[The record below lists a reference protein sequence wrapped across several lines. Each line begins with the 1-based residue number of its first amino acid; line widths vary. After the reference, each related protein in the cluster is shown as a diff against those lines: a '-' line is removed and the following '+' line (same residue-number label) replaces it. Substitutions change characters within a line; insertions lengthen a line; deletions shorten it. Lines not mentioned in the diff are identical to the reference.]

1 MKVFMVMKRLDYS
14 GAPKMFIWLA
24 EALAKS
30 GHDVYVFTF
39 MKQRQDVSLPEYLH
53 WEKVDIQ
60 KKSIFSKIRIIRK
73 KIKSLNPDVSISFL
87 LDANVYNMFACLGF
101 RTKSV
106 VCERNDPFK
115 PGYYVLKFWKPF
127 FRFAKGAVFQLD
139 RVKDFY
145 KNLNAP
151 SVVIPNP
158 ITCKTDIDCPPFE
171 RRKNAIV
178 SLGRLDVFQKRQD
191 VLIRAFEIMSK
202 RYPNY
207 ELHIYGGGDDEKKI
221 QELAKESPVADKI
234 KLMGVTLLPQETIK
248 NYKIFVQSSD
258 FEGIPNSLIEALS
271 VGLPCIATDC
281 RPGGAEFLIKNGV
294 NGFLVPMGD
303 AEAIAEK
310 MIYLLE
316 HPADADLMGEHAK
329 QVRFSLA
336 PERIISMWND
346 YLEKLCCEK
355 KEQ

>member
-1 MKVFMVMKRLDYS
+1 MKIFMVMKRLDYS

-24 EALAKS
+24 EALAQS
-30 GHDVYVFTF
+30 GHDVHVFTF

-53 WEKVDIQ
+53 WERIDIQ
-60 KKSIFSKIRIIRK
+60 RNSLFSKIWIIRN
-73 KIKSLNPDVSISFL
+73 KIKSIDPDVSISFL
-87 LDANVYNMFACLGF
+87 LDANVYNMFACLGR

-127 FRFAKGAVFQLD
+127 FRLAKGAVFQLE
-139 RVKDFY
+139 RVKEFY
-145 KNLNAP
+145 KCLKAP
-151 SVVIPNP
+151 SAVIPNP
-158 ITCKTDIDCPPFE
+158 ITCRTDIDCLPFE

-178 SLGRLDVFQKRQD
+178 SLGRLDLFQKRQD
-191 VLIRAFEIMSK
+191 VLIRAFEFFIK

-207 ELHIYGGGDDEKKI
+207 ELHIYGGGEDEKSIRDLI
-221 QELAKESPVADKI
+221 QKSSASEKI
-234 KLMGVTLLPQETIK
+234 KLMGITLAPQETIK
-248 NYKIFVQSSD
+248 DYKIFVQSSD

-271 VGLPCIATDC
+271 VGLPCVATDC

-294 NGFLVPMGD
+294 NGFLVPKGD

-310 MIYLLE
+310 MIHLVE
-316 HPADADLMGEHAK
+316 HSAEADLMGERAK
-329 QVRFSLA
+329 QVRSILA

-346 YLEKLCCEK
+346 YLDKLCCNEK
-355 KEQ
+355 R